1 MRSFICGLVAGA
13 CLTGNANAVEIQ
25 QWERIP
31 IALPLAVGEERIVFV
46 DQNVR
51 VGLPRALKG
60 KLRIQSTGGAIYLLA
75 NEPIPP
81 TRVQLQNVASG
92 EIMLVDIAA
101 TVSAP
106 DQRALEPMK
115 IIASEQ
121 PGRHSGRGHVAMNT
135 GTNPQG
141 AEAEEQAPSTET
153 QTPKNETPTP
163 VMITRY
169 AAQLLYAPLR
179 TVEPVPGVSQVN
191 LNRRLDL
198 TTLLPT
204 QPINASALGA
214 WRMAG
219 YWVTAVKLQNTSE
232 QHLTL
237 DPRELM
243 GDFTAATFQHP
254 YLGAKGHASDTT
266 IVYLVTRGHG
276 LAESLV
282 PANIA
287 RIDPKGGS
295 REE

>member
-1 MRSFICGLVAGA
+1 MRSFIYGLVVAA
-13 CLTGNANAVEIQ
+13 CLNGYASAVEIQ

-31 IALPLAVGEERIVFV
+31 IALPLAVGQERIVFV

-92 EIMLVDIAA
+92 QIMLVDIAA
-101 TVSAP
+101 IVRAS
-106 DQRALEPMK
+106 DQPALEPMK

-121 PGRHSGRGHVAMNT
+121 PGGHSGRGHVAENT
-135 GTNPQG
+135 GKNPRDDR
-141 AEAEEQAPSTET
+141 ADEQAPSTET
-153 QTPKNETPTP
+153 TTLKTDTPIP
-163 VMITRY
+163 VVITRY
-169 AAQLLYAPLR
+169 AAQMLYAPLR
-179 TVEPVPGVSQVN
+179 TVESLPGVSQVN
-191 LNRRLDL
+191 LNRRLNL

-232 QHLTL
+232 QHLNL

-254 YLGAKGHASDTT
+254 YLGAKGHATDTT

>member
-1 MRSFICGLVAGA
+1 MRSFTCGLVVAA
-13 CLTGNANAVEIQ
+13 CITGNANAVEIQ

-31 IALPLAVGEERIVFV
+31 IALPLAVGQERIVFV

-75 NEPIPP
+75 NEQIPP

-101 TVSAP
+101 IARAP
-106 DQRALEPMK
+106 DQPALEPMK
-115 IIASEQ
+115 IVASER
-121 PGRHSGRGHVAMNT
+121 PGSQSGRDHAAKKT
-135 GTNPQG
+135 STDSRHD
-141 AEAEEQAPSTET
+141 EAGEQTSSTDTTTPKTET
-153 QTPKNETPTP
+153 PIP
-163 VMITRY
+163 VVLTRY

-254 YLGAKGHASDTT
+254 YLGAKGHATDTT

-276 LAESLV
+276 VAESLV

>member
-1 MRSFICGLVAGA
+1 MRPFIYGLLVAA
-13 CLTGNANAVEIQ
+13 CLNGYANAVEIQ

-31 IALPLAVGEERIVFV
+31 IALPLAVGQERIVFV

-75 NEPIPP
+75 NELIPP

-106 DQRALEPMK
+106 DQAALEPMK
-115 IIASEQ
+115 IVAGKQSGSRSE
-121 PGRHSGRGHVAMNT
+121 RSHVAKNT
-135 GTNPQG
+135 GANPQDDK
-141 AEAEEQAPSTET
+141 AEEQTLSTDTTASKTET
-153 QTPKNETPTP
+153 P
-163 VMITRY
+163 VPVVITRY
-169 AAQLLYAPLR
+169 AAQMLYAPLR
-179 TVEPVPGVSQVN
+179 TVEPVPGVSQISF
-191 LNRRLDL
+191 NRRLDL

-232 QHLTL
+232 QHITL

-254 YLGAKGHASDTT
+254 YLGAKGHATDTT

>member
-1 MRSFICGLVAGA
+1 MRSFICGLVVAA
-13 CLTGNANAVEIQ
+13 CITGNANAVEIQ

-31 IALPLAVGEERIVFV
+31 IALPLAVGQERIVFV

-75 NEPIPP
+75 NEPIAP

-101 TVSAP
+101 IARAP
-106 DQRALEPMK
+106 DQPELEPMK
-115 IIASEQ
+115 IIASQQ
-121 PGRHSGRGHVAMNT
+121 PGSHSGRSYRAKNT
-135 GTNPQG
+135 GANPQDDK
-141 AEAEEQAPSTET
+141 AVEQSPSTEPPT
-153 QTPKNETPTP
+153 SKTETPIP
-163 VMITRY
+163 VVITRY

-179 TVEPVPGVSQVN
+179 TVEPLPGVSQVN
-191 LNRRLDL
+191 LSRRLDL
-198 TTLLPT
+198 STLLPT

-254 YLGAKGHASDTT
+254 YLGAKGHATDTT
-266 IVYLVTRGHG
+266 IVYLVTRGNG
-276 LAESLV
+276 LAESLA
-282 PANIA
+282 PASIA

>member
-1 MRSFICGLVAGA
+1 MRSFICGLVVAA

-31 IALPLAVGEERIVFV
+31 IALPLAVGQERIVFV

-101 TVSAP
+101 IVSAP
-106 DQRALEPMK
+106 DQAALEPMK
-115 IIASEQ
+115 IVARHQ
-121 PGRHSGRGHVAMNT
+121 PGSSSARSHVAKNT
-135 GTNPQG
+135 GANPQD
-141 AEAEEQAPSTET
+141 EKAEEQTLSTDIPAPKT
-153 QTPKNETPTP
+153 ETPTP
-163 VMITRY
+163 VVITRY

-219 YWVTAVKLQNTSE
+219 YWVTAVKLQNASE

-254 YLGAKGHASDTT
+254 YLGAKGHATDTT

-287 RIDPKGGS
+287 RIDPKGSS

>member
-1 MRSFICGLVAGA
+1 MKAFICGLVVAA
-13 CLTGNANAVEIQ
+13 CITGNANAVEIQ

-31 IALPLAVGEERIVFV
+31 IALPLAVGQERIVFV

-81 TRVQLQNVASG
+81 TRVQLQNVATG

-101 TVSAP
+101 IVREP
-106 DQRALEPMK
+106 DQPALEAMK
-115 IIASEQ
+115 IVASQQ
-121 PGRHSGRGHVAMNT
+121 PGSHSGRSHGAKNT
-135 GTNPQG
+135 GANPQN
-141 AEAEEQAPSTET
+141 EKAEEQTPSTNTKAPET
-153 QTPKNETPTP
+153 ETPIP
-163 VMITRY
+163 IVITRY

-179 TVEPVPGVSQVN
+179 TVEPLPGVAQVN

-198 TTLLPT
+198 STLLPT

-237 DPRELM
+237 DPRDLM

-254 YLGAKGHASDTT
+254 YLGAKGHATDTT
-266 IVYLVTRGHG
+266 IVYLVTQGHE
-276 LAESLV
+276 LAESLA
-282 PANIA
+282 PATIA